1 MFDPKPR
8 SDGPGLMPRAFD
20 AEAVETGVVTLDEG
34 LHVLPTVA
42 FETSKLSAKA
52 LNYAARSRSS
62 CTTVSQI

>member
-34 LHVLPTVA
+34 LHVLPAVA
-42 FETSKLSAKA
+42 RSKFSAKA
-52 LNYAARSRSS
+52 LNHSSRADRAARPF
-62 CTTVSQI
+62 SQI